1 MIKNFFLI
9 FTIIAIFNCLV
20 KITLA
25 ENNNFPKTIQK
36 DESDILYNETNEEI
50 KQVID
55 EVKQDINELKQVIDE
70 LVKEKMNDIY
80 TIIKENTKSCVL
92 DNVDEKLKE
101 IKSTEIEKLSTG
113 YKKDY
118 EFVNKM
124 QEGQSKRK
132 RAENSNEIPLNSK
145 LVNSVCS
152 DTKNYTIT
160 ANLTDVNLE
169 KIDPDG
175 TKHNIKIGSATV
187 TVTTVNGLTDS
198 ANTTVIIEDTG
209 ITLDTSE
216 LFMHKGET
224 ATLTPTVEP
233 NSTSNK
239 TITWMSSNTDVATVD
254 ENGTVHAIGAGTTT
268 ITATTKNKNKAIC
281 TVTVNI
287 KETKITLDK
296 TSILLDT
303 GKTEILTPTIIPNDV
318 TDQTIKWS
326 SSNTDIVEVITNGK
340 VIAKAVGKATIT
352 ATTKNGLI
360 AECTVTVTEHTNI
373 GIWYSTWY
381 SNESGYTRED
391 CERDDKLSQ
400 QDPGRNHGC
409 GPHNF
414 WMQHNIKYEAK
425 LKNGSYGH
433 YDTLDGE
440 EVMYQLEQIK
450 SAGID
455 FIVMDQTNYIH
466 TGGNF
471 VYDRS
476 RKVAET
482 ITLYNEKKDHTDK
495 IYYVSAVGGN
505 QWEKT
510 DIDKANRTDEEA
522 EDIWN
527 SFVMDKVIGKYHY
540 YYNGKPILVIYGNG
554 MENIINNHKGEN
566 LKKFSIFYA
575 DNRNTPGYW
584 GWAFTTP
591 VKNEKSMVVL
601 PGWRNEVGN
610 TPVIREPHPNYPWST
625 DEGDTYRIYWEA
637 VLEQA
642 SNNNGKFPKF
652 IIINSFNEYAER
664 SAVWISNTDN
674 VTPSIDKWSRPDN
687 YWHITKFYINVVR
700 QRE

>member
-1 MIKNFFLI
+1 
-9 FTIIAIFNCLV
+9 
-20 KITLA
+20 
-25 ENNNFPKTIQK
+25 
-36 DESDILYNETNEEI
+36 
-50 KQVID
+50 
-55 EVKQDINELKQVIDE
+55 
-70 LVKEKMNDIY
+70 
-80 TIIKENTKSCVL
+80 
-92 DNVDEKLKE
+92 
-101 IKSTEIEKLSTG
+101 
-113 YKKDY
+113 
-118 EFVNKM
+118 M

-145 LVNSVCS
+145 LVNSV
-152 DTKNYTIT
+152 Y
-160 ANLTDVNLE
+160 
-169 KIDPDG
+169 PDG

-233 NSTSNK
+233 NSTN
-239 TITWMSSNTDVATVD
+239 VATVD

-268 ITATTKNKNKAIC
+268 ITATTKNKNKAIY
-281 TVTVNI
+281 
-287 KETKITLDK
+287 
-296 TSILLDT
+296 T

-482 ITLYNEKKDHTDK
+482 ITLYNEKKDNGYT
-495 IYYVSAVGGN
+495 N
-505 QWEKT
+505 
-510 DIDKANRTDEEA
+510 IDKANRTDEEA

-527 SFVMDKVIGKYHY
+527 SFVMDKYFLCRY
-540 YYNGKPILVIYGNG
+540 
-554 MENIINNHKGEN
+554 
-566 LKKFSIFYA
+566 
-575 DNRNTPGYW
+575 RNTPGYW

-601 PGWRNEVGN
+601 PGWRNEN
-610 TPVIREPHPNYPWST
+610 HPNYPWST

-687 YWHITKFYINVVR
+687 YWL
-700 QRE
+700 

>member
-124 QEGQSKRK
+124 QEGQSK
-132 RAENSNEIPLNSK
+132 L
-145 LVNSVCS
+145 NSVCS

-433 YDTLDGE
+433 YDTLDG
-440 EVMYQLEQIK
+440 
-450 SAGID
+450 ID

-642 SNNNGKFPKF
+642 N
-652 IIINSFNEYAER
+652 
-664 SAVWISNTDN
+664 
-674 VTPSIDKWSRPDN
+674 KWSRPDN